1 MCRETKFNNNMTI
14 DDLLYSNIDKQN
26 LNIETLYDII
36 ENTYFKVSKNRQR
49 NKLAS
54 QNKTLNHLNKRYFK
68 LLNEKKHNTD
78 EIRKVSAH
86 ISSILFERTR
96 YTKYENLKK
105 ELENNESPDKEM
117 YKLMKDNKQSNKVN
131 ILVDEGVELKDEKE
145 INISIHKNFINKYK
159 KRTIQM

>member
-1 MCRETKFNNNMTI
+1 MTI
-14 DDLLYSNIDKQN
+14 DDLLYNNIEEQN
-26 LNIETLYDII
+26 LDIETIYDLI

-49 NKLAS
+49 NKVAS
-54 QNKTLNHLNKRYFK
+54 QNKILNQLNRRYFK
-68 LLNEKKHNTD
+68 LLNEKKQNTD

-86 ISSILFERTR
+86 ISTILFERTR

-117 YKLMKDNKQSNKVN
+117 YKLMKDNKQANKVN
-131 ILVDEGVELKDEKE
+131 ILVDNGVELKDEKE
-145 INISIHKNFINKYK
+145 INISIHRNFINKYK

>member
-1 MCRETKFNNNMTI
+1 MTI
-14 DDLLYSNIDKQN
+14 DDLLYKNIEEQN
-26 LNIETLYDII
+26 LDIESLYDII
-36 ENTYFKVSKNRQR
+36 ERTYFKVSKNRQR

-54 QNKTLNHLNKRYFK
+54 QNKILNQLNRRYFK
-68 LLNEKKHNTD
+68 LLNEKKQNTD